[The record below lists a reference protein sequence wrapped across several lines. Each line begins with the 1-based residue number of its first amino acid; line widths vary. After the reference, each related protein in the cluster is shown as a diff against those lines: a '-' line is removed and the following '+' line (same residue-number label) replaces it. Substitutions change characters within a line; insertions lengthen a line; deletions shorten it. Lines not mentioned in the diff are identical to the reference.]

1 MKYFGGVPFKE
12 GKFLSASSSEFCDFG
27 GVPFKEGISNKT
39 PSFSSLKDSQ
49 FFSLVRFVKDE
60 IKRL

>member
-27 GVPFKEGISNKT
+27 GVPFKEGISNEGQK
-39 PSFSSLKDSQ
+39 
-49 FFSLVRFVKDE
+49 
-60 IKRL
+60 